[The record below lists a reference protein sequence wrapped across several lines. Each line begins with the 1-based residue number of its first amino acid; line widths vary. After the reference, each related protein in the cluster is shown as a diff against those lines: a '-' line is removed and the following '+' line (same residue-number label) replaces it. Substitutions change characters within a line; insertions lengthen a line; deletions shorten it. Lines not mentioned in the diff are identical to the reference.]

1 MLCTQGCTEDNTVHP
16 AERMAVVTL
25 LIAGPMASAS
35 PSKVLPAAVLQT
47 EFLSEGCHKPSLPL
61 KDAGRGAL
69 PSQREVKN
77 QMVWQVLLYKA
88 PGPKAFQ
95 LQRT

>member
-1 MLCTQGCTEDNTVHP
+1 MHP
-16 AERMAVVTL
+16 AERMAGVTL

-61 KDAGRGAL
+61 KDAAEERC
-69 PSQREVKN
+69 PPREK
-77 QMVWQVLLYKA
+77 
-88 PGPKAFQ
+88 
-95 LQRT
+95 